1 MRTVVVSDLHLGASS
16 GADLLRRADVQAV
29 LAAALRPGD
38 RLVVLGDGLELRE
51 VPVRAAAGHAAGL
64 LARVGEALGSSGEV
78 VLLGGNHDHGLVSGW
93 IEARLG
99 QSDPPVLSLDERLD
113 AEAAGPLARRLAEA
127 ALPAR
132 LTLAYP
138 GIRLRDDVYALHGHY
153 ADVHATVPTFERL
166 AAGAMQRWVSPV
178 PEAGAAPDDY
188 ESVLAPIYAWMHA
201 LAQRSTDGV
210 VKAGAG
216 ASARAW
222 VAMTQADGRRARAR
236 AAALG
241 LGYAGAVRAV
251 NLAGLGPV
259 RSDLTGSAL
268 CQGYLSG
275 IAEVLRRLD
284 VDAPYVIWG
293 HSHRAGPLAGDD
305 LGEWVTPSAGR
316 LFNTGSWVFQPHFL
330 GGTPSASPYWPGTA
344 VVVEKSAPPRL
355 EQLLAGW
362 SYDDLR
368 RGPA

>member
-16 GADLLRRADVQAV
+16 GADLLGRADVQAV

-51 VPVRAAAGHAAGL
+51 VPVRAAAGHAEAL

-78 VLLGGNHDHGLVSGW
+78 VMLGGNHDHGLVSGW
-93 IEARLG
+93 IETRLG

-113 AEAAGPLARRLAEA
+113 ADAAGPLARRLAEA
-127 ALPAR
+127 ALPAS

-166 AAGAMQRWVSPV
+166 VAGAMQRWVSPV
-178 PEAGAAPDDY
+178 PERGATPDDY

-210 VKAGAG
+210 VRAGAG

-222 VAMTQADGRRARAR
+222 VAMTRTEGRRARAR

-259 RSDLTGSAL
+259 RRELTGSAL
-268 CQGYLSG
+268 RQGYLTG

-284 VDAPYVIWG
+284 VEDPYVIWG

-305 LGEWVTPSAGR
+305 LGEWVTPSGGR
-316 LFNTGSWVFQPHFL
+316 LLNTGSWVFQPHFL
-330 GGTPSASPYWPGTA
+330 GGTPGASPYWPGTA
-344 VVVEKSAPPRL
+344 VVVEGSAPPRL
-355 EQLLAGW
+355 EQLLGGW